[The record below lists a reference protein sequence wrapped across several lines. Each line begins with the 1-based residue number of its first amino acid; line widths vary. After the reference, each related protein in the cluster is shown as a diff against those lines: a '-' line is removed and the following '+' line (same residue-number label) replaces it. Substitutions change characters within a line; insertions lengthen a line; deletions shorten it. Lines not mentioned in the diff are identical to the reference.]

1 MSTPEQSP
9 RPWTA
14 PGGMPSPPPDGA
26 PQNSDPQQAL
36 PPGGQPPQP
45 GWQPPQGTGSGHPPA
60 WQQPHTAGPGQPPA
74 WQQPAGT
81 GGPGWHNLPPEEV
94 ARLHRPGVVPLRP
107 LVLSDIFGGALQT
120 MRRNPEATIGMGLVV
135 MSVLLVPSL
144 LGSLAMVRLLT
155 TWAPAD
161 VELLT
166 ILVNLVF
173 SLLASYALTGMIVHV
188 VGEAVLGDRAGLGDT
203 WRAVRGR
210 LPALIGAMLLMGL
223 LLLVGT
229 AVLVLTVVLLV
240 MVTVE
245 AGGGAAVV
253 GVILVILVFL
263 GALVLGAWVSGRL
276 TLAPAAVVLERLG
289 PWRAI
294 ARAWSLTRGKQGWR
308 VVGISL
314 LAGLVTSLVTFLVQL
329 PLVAV
334 SLWALASGGI
344 DLSPLSTSTLVID
357 HAFQLTVGALVT
369 PFTAGVAALLYLDQR
384 MRREGLDIT
393 LVRVAQDRAAR
404 RAR

>member
-1 MSTPEQSP
+1 MSTPEQGSDQS

-14 PGGMPSPPPDGA
+14 PGGMPSPPSAGA
-26 PQNSDPQQAL
+26 PRTPGMPPPSHPAPQ
-36 PPGGQPPQP
+36 GQPPSDP
-45 GWQPPQGTGSGHPPA
+45 APQ
-60 WQQPHTAGPGQPPA
+60 WQQAP
-74 WQQPAGT
+74 
-81 GGPGWHNLPPEEV
+81 GGPGWQQLPPEEV

-107 LVLSDIFGGALQT
+107 LLLSDIFGGALQT
-120 MRRNPEATIGMGLVV
+120 MRRNPEATIGMGLIV
-135 MSVLLVPSL
+135 MAVLLVPSL

-155 TWAPAD
+155 SLAPAD

-166 ILVNLVF
+166 LTVNLGF

-188 VGEAVLGDRAGLGDT
+188 VGEAVLGDRAGLGAT

-223 LLLVGT
+223 LVLVGT
-229 AVLVLTVVLLV
+229 AVLVLAVVLLV
-240 MVTVE
+240 MAVAQ
-245 AGGGAAVV
+245 AGGGAAVL
-253 GVILVILVFL
+253 GVILVILVIL
-263 GALVLGAWVSGRL
+263 GALVLAVWVSGRL

-294 ARAWSLTRGKQGWR
+294 VRAWSLTRGRQGWR

-314 LAGLVTSLVTFLVQL
+314 LAGLVANLVTFLVQL
-329 PLVAV
+329 PLLGV

-344 DLSPLSTSTLVID
+344 DLSPLSTSVLVLD
-357 HAFQLTVGALVT
+357 HAFQLVVGALIT

-384 MRREGLDIT
+384 MRREGLDVV
-393 LVRVAQDRAAR
+393 LVRAAHDRAAR